1 MKFFLLFGF
10 PYIQGSHYSVRISHK
25 VHDHLLTIFGVKPHT
40 VFYTKIMYISKSNI
54 QQATVDPCRPPIKP
68 LWDSLESSSLRSIDQ
83 FVFEREWSLNLF
95 KLSSLHERLKHL
107 FSLLWGKLHCGSMR
121 KLENDPTEKSF
132 RTMSLKT
139 FCLMIVGEYIVSRP
153 LPSSKNSHF
162 QKEAKYTTFLV
173 KTKFFCTSKKSFLYQ
188 RLSA

>member
-10 PYIQGSHYSVRISHK
+10 PYIQGSHYTVRISHK
-25 VHDHLLTIFGVKPHT
+25 VHDHLLTIFGVKPQT
-40 VFYTKIMYISKSNI
+40 VFYRIIMYISKSKI
-54 QQATVDPCRPPIKP
+54 QQATLYPCKLPKKP

-83 FVFEREWSLNLF
+83 FVFEREWSLNPF

-107 FSLLWGKLHCGSMR
+107 FSFLWGKLHSGSMR

-132 RTMSLKT
+132 RTMSL
-139 FCLMIVGEYIVSRP
+139 MIVGEYIVSRP
-153 LPSSKNSHF
+153 IPSSKNPHF

-173 KTKFFCTSKKSFLYQ
+173 KMKFFCTSEKSFLYQ
-188 RLSA
+188 WLST

>member
-25 VHDHLLTIFGVKPHT
+25 VHDHLLTSFGVKPQT
-40 VFYTKIMYISKSNI
+40 VFYTIIMYISKSKI
-54 QQATVDPCRPPIKP
+54 QQATLYPCKPPKKP

-83 FVFEREWSLNLF
+83 FVFERQWSLNLF

-107 FSLLWGKLHCGSMR
+107 FSILWGKLHWGSMR
-121 KLENDPTEKSF
+121 KLKNDPTEKSF

-139 FCLMIVGEYIVSRP
+139 FCLMIFGEYIVSRS
-153 LPSSKNSHF
+153 LPSPKNPHF

-173 KTKFFCTSKKSFLYQ
+173 KMKFFYTSEKSFLYQ
-188 RLSA
+188 RLST